1 MGEGEI
7 NIQVSE
13 TPRGHRGKKRQRQKR
28 QPPKLALAIVA
39 GLVLVVSI
47 ATIFLVSSLS
57 DTSSDEVDAEGE
69 KPAEEAARQVA
80 SQKEQTPA
88 AKPPAEG
95 DLEKEAEDSRETLID
110 DDGETL
116 WASPTAGEAI
126 SLEYIPAGTPMLLH
140 LRPAEL
146 LAHPE
151 GEKVFAG
158 LGPWGAAVASSLEE
172 KLGHKLQDIENLLL
186 GVLTLS
192 SNELAFAARV
202 QLAEPTNFSEIQ
214 QRHLGGRV
222 ENIAGQKTW
231 RVGEL
236 TYFVPKDSKLLVMC
250 PAEFASDSISG
261 GEVTP
266 SLVRDL
272 QRLLAHTD
280 SDRMATLMLSPR
292 FLDAGGSRLLVDA
305 GERLR
310 NALDWLMDREA
321 TAIVISLHWDENF
334 FAELRTTPQLQAQ
347 PRRYSQQLAE
357 RIQAA
362 ATLVEDQVI
371 AGNWPPYARK
381 VLARFP
387 AMLRKFSGYTRAAV
401 EDRHVVLRTYL
412 PLVAGHNLLTAS
424 ELLLT
429 QSPLRSVQVSS
440 ATTGPADELTIEQ
453 RLAKVTSLSFPKDT
467 LEQALNLLAEDIGV
481 PITILGRDLQLEG
494 ITKNQSFGINLR
506 DKPAEEIL
514 LEILLLANPDRTATG
529 PAEPKQKLVYVVRDN
544 PPGIEVTTRT
554 SVEKRGNKLPSIFTG
569 TD

>member
-1 MGEGEI
+1 MAEGEI
-7 NIQVSE
+7 DIQVSE
-13 TPRGHRGKKRQRQKR
+13 PPRGRREKKRQ
-28 QPPKLALAIVA
+28 PHKLALAIVA
-39 GLVLVVSI
+39 ALVLVASI
-47 ATIFLVSSLS
+47 ATIFLVSNLS
-57 DTSSDEVDAEGE
+57 DTSSDDTDAVENR
-69 KPAEEAARQVA
+69 PAEEVA
-80 SQKEQTPA
+80 QGKEPQTEQTQT
-88 AKPPAEG
+88 AKPQEKGELEEG
-95 DLEKEAEDSRETLID
+95 VEAPQETLID

-126 SLEYIPAGTPMLLH
+126 SLEYIPAGTPLLLH

-151 GEKVFAG
+151 GVKVLAG
-158 LGPWGAAVASSLEE
+158 LGPWGETAATTLEE
-172 KLGHKLQDIENLLL
+172 KLGCKLQQVDSLLL

-202 QLAEPTNFSEIQ
+202 QLAEPTNFAALQ
-214 QRHLGGRV
+214 QRHSGGRV
-222 ENIAGQKTW
+222 ENIAGQETW

-236 TYFVPKDSKLLVMC
+236 TYFIPKAPNLLVMC
-250 PAEFASDSISG
+250 PTEFAGDAISA
-261 GEVTP
+261 GEVAP

-272 QRLLAHTD
+272 QRLLPHTD

-292 FLDAGGSRLLVDA
+292 FLDAGGSRLLIDA

-310 NALDWLMDREA
+310 DGLDWLMDREA

-357 RIQAA
+357 RIRKA
-362 ATLVEDQVI
+362 ATLVEDQMI

-429 QSPLRSVQVSS
+429 QSPLGSVQVS
-440 ATTGPADELTIEQ
+440 ATTPLQAKEETVEQ

-494 ITKNQSFGINLR
+494 ITKNQSFGIDLR

-529 PAEPKQKLVYVVRDN
+529 PADTKQKLVYVAREN
-544 PPGIEVTTRT
+544 RPGIEVTTRT
-554 SVEKRGNKLPSIFTG
+554 AAEKRGDKLPSIFTG